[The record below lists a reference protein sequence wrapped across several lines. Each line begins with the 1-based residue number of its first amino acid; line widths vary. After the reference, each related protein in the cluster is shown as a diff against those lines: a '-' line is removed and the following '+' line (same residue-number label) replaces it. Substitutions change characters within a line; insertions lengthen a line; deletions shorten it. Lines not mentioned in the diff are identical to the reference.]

1 MSGQA
6 LVKAGSTD
14 VDAQGAEN
22 LSEFVTFHI
31 ADQLFGIPVL
41 IVQDILLPEN
51 IASIPLAP
59 PEVRGSIN
67 LRGRIVTVVD
77 VRVRLGLERRDI
89 ASARTA
95 AQLEQRIVD
104 KEAEADALAVEAGG
118 EAKTDEENAAAAEAR
133 AHEAIE
139 AAKQKRREHMMA
151 VTVEHNNDLYTLL
164 VDSVGDVI
172 SMSKKNYEGNPSTLD
187 PVWRE
192 FSGGVYRLDGSIM
205 VVLDVDRLLDLKGA
219 AEVV

>member
-14 VDAQGAEN
+14 VDALGAEN
-22 LSEFVTFHI
+22 LSEYVTFHI

-95 AQLEQRIVD
+95 AQIEQRIID
-104 KEAEADALAVEAGG
+104 KEAEADVLAVEAGG
-118 EAKTDEENAAAAEAR
+118 EAKTDEENAAAAQAR

-139 AAKQKRREHMMA
+139 IAKQKRREHMMA

-172 SMSKKNYEGNPSTLD
+172 SLSKKDYEGNPSTLD
-187 PVWRE
+187 PLWRE
-192 FSGGVYRLDGSIM
+192 FSGGVYRLDGSLM
-205 VVLDVDRLLDLKGA
+205 VVLDVDRLLDLKGPA
-219 AEVV
+219 VVA

>member
-1 MSGQA
+1 MAGQA
-6 LVKAGSTD
+6 LVKAGSKD
-14 VDAQGAEN
+14 VDGHSAEN

-89 ASARTA
+89 ATARTA
-95 AQLEQRIVD
+95 AQHEQRIVD
-104 KEAEADALAVEAGG
+104 EENLADAKAVEDGG
-118 EAKTDEENAAAAEAR
+118 EAKTDEEHAAAAEAR
-133 AHEAIE
+133 AHEAVE
-139 AAKQKRREHMMA
+139 SAKQKRREHMMA

-172 SMSKKNYEGNPSTLD
+172 SLSKKSYEGNPSTLD
-187 PVWRE
+187 PLWRE
-192 FSGGVYRLDGSIM
+192 FSGGVYRLDGNIM
-205 VVLDVDRLLDLKGA
+205 VVLDVDRLLDLKGD
-219 AEVV
+219 VD

>member
-22 LSEFVTFHI
+22 LSEYVTFHI

-95 AQLEQRIVD
+95 AQIEQRIID

-139 AAKQKRREHMMA
+139 IAKQKRREHMMA

-172 SMSKKNYEGNPSTLD
+172 ALSKKDYEGNPSTLD

-192 FSGGVYRLDGSIM
+192 FSGGVYRLDGSLM

-219 AEVV
+219 SDVA